1 MRTFVRGVPFGSGIS
16 VQLDPLLG
24 MTAVSEVLV
33 PSVQLEREKHIPI
46 NRSEKVSKGDGR
58 I

>member
-1 MRTFVRGVPFGSGIS
+1 MRTFVRSAPFGSGIS

-24 MTAVSEVLV
+24 MIAVSEVLV
-33 PSVQLEREKHIPI
+33 PSVQLERDTHIPI
-46 NRSEKVSKGDGR
+46 NRNKKVSKGDGR

>member
-1 MRTFVRGVPFGSGIS
+1 MRSMLFGSGIS

-24 MTAVSEVLV
+24 MTAVSEILV
-33 PSVQLEREKHIPI
+33 PSVQLERETHIPI
-46 NRSEKVSKGDGR
+46 NRNKKVRKGDGR

>member
-1 MRTFVRGVPFGSGIS
+1 MRDVPFGSGIS
-16 VQLDPLLG
+16 VQLHTLLG
-24 MTAVSEVLV
+24 ATASSEVFV

-46 NRSEKVSKGDGR
+46 NRSEKVSKGDGC